1 MSRLSGS
8 TRMFSALHNPRYRR
22 YWLGNLAA
30 VSGQQMLFV
39 AQGWLVYDLTQS
51 PLALG
56 YTGLVAAVP
65 AITLNLLGGV
75 MADRMD
81 PRRVIMATQTGT
93 ALLIAGLATLTALGV
108 VEVWHVLVVAF
119 FSGALQAFNNP
130 ARQSIFPQLIERKD
144 LMNAVSLNSMIWQG
158 SRVIAPAIG
167 GIIVATAGIA
177 AAIYV
182 CSLGAMAMVFAC
194 SGLQF
199 QAVVREHK
207 ESVVK
212 DLAAGLGY
220 IRDNSLFAFL
230 IGMSFFTSFFGQ
242 GPQNLMPIF
251 ARDIFELGP
260 SGLGF
265 LLSTMGVGSF
275 LGILVIGYLGDY
287 ERKGLLIVGGATAL
301 GASLILFSISSFLPL
316 ALVTLFCCGLFH
328 QIFQVSLQST
338 LQLRVPDELRG
349 RVMGVY
355 GMTHQVGPL
364 GAFQA
369 GALADFLGA
378 PATVAIGGAALI
390 AFALGVGSTSGQVR
404 GLQATP
410 LPTGAAPDASP
421 VPAGRAH

>member
-1 MSRLSGS
+1 
-8 TRMFSALHNPRYRR
+8 MFSALHNPRYRR
-22 YWLGNLAA
+22 YWFGNLAA

-56 YTGLVAAVP
+56 YTGLVAAIP
-65 AITLNLLGGV
+65 AIVLNLAGGV
-75 MADRMD
+75 MADRVD
-81 PRRVIMATQTGT
+81 ARRMIMATQSCT
-93 ALLIAGLATLTALGV
+93 AALIASLATLTALGV

-119 FSGALQAFNNP
+119 CSGALQAFNNP

-158 SRVIAPAIG
+158 TRVIAPALG

-194 SGLQF
+194 AGLSF
-199 QAVVREHK
+199 ERVVRERK
-207 ESVVK
+207 ESVLK
-212 DLAAGLGY
+212 DLTEGLSY

-230 IGMSFFTSFFGQ
+230 IGMTFFTSFFGQ
-242 GPQNLMPIF
+242 GPQNLMPVF

-275 LGILVIGYLGDY
+275 LGILIVGYLGDF
-287 ERKGLLIVGGATAL
+287 ERKGLLIIGGGTAF
-301 GASLILFSISSFLPL
+301 GASLIFFAMSSYLPI
-316 ALVTLFCCGLFH
+316 ALVALFCCGLFH

-369 GALADFLGA
+369 GALADIVGA
-378 PATVAIGGAALI
+378 PVTVALGGAALI
-390 AFALGVGSTSGQVR
+390 AFALGVASSSAQVR
-404 GLQATP
+404 ELQAAP
-410 LPTGAAPDASP
+410 VTGAAP
-421 VPAGRAH
+421 AGRSH